1 MKNRNIK
8 GQFVKGDKQLSGKPF
23 KKGEAPFNKGKKWEE
38 WMKNPHKSREKQFK
52 KGNLPMQTLPE
63 GTITKIYRKKERTY
77 INYINIDP
85 ITRRRHSH
93 YSYARFVI
101 EDYLGRYLDSSE
113 IVYHINGKSDD
124 DRLENLEI
132 ITRQELARRIRK

>member
-38 WMKNPHKSREKQFK
+38 WMKNPLKSKEKQFK
-52 KGNLPMQTLPE
+52 IGNIPPQILPE
-63 GTITKIYRKKERTY
+63 GTITKIYIKKDKRY
-77 INYINIDP
+77 INNINIDP
-85 ITRRRHSH
+85 ITKKRKSH
-93 YSYARFVI
+93 YIYARFVL
-101 EDYLGRYLDSSE
+101 EEHLGRYLESGE